1 MVTGRDRGKQI
12 ISDKLPLNLSF
23 NLSTVALGRAS
34 EGLAMNKKEKK
45 NSWLQEPHWSKKLNI
60 SFQSHLTESK
70 IIILLNILMYDKI
83 HYK

>member
-45 NSWLQEPHWSKKLNI
+45 NS
-60 SFQSHLTESK
+60 
-70 IIILLNILMYDKI
+70 
-83 HYK
+83 